1 MSKTTKRIVFSALC
15 IALASVTSLIK
26 VYEFPFGGAITLC
39 SMFFAALPGFFFG
52 PTTGIIAGLAY
63 GLLQFILGPYVLT
76 PIQVIVDYPL
86 AFGALGLSGFMSR
99 RKYGL
104 YTGYLLGCAGRWFF
118 SFLSGWIFFGEYAWS
133 GWNPALYSAVYN
145 IIYIGAEALIT
156 LAVLQV
162 PALADTL
169 IRVRIN
175 ATTESGH

>member
-118 SFLSGWIFFGEYAWS
+118 SFLSGWIFFAEYAWE
-133 GWNPALYSAVYN
+133 GWNPIAYSAVYN
-145 IIYIGAEALIT
+145 IIYIAAEVAIT
-156 LAVLQV
+156 LIIISIPSFKKMIL
-162 PALADTL
+162 
-169 IRVRIN
+169 RVKDN
-175 ATTESGH
+175 ANE